1 MHFGIALSIK
11 DIFNDIVKVSMKFG
25 AAFSSGMQSWY
36 SKKLFFGGSWLC
48 LGSKIVPICTFSQD
62 ITLWLWCGFSF
73 FLFLSSRRVSVG
85 CVRDLKLNEVPSTE
99 PLSQCGS
106 DTLLPAA
113 PPARGLLLQ
122 SGRISDHRW
131 AHQSNTLQIEFRKVV
146 YSTLGLL
153 RLSVMLDESLVLGR
167 DLEIQLEVRLVS
179 DSGLLLH
186 TGAKKSQQ
194 LSLYLNQGQV
204 TQPCTHTYTRN
215 NLPITLTRL
224 NHF

>member
-1 MHFGIALSIK
+1 M
-11 DIFNDIVKVSMKFG
+11 
-25 AAFSSGMQSWY
+25 W
-36 SKKLFFGGSWLC
+36 
-48 LGSKIVPICTFSQD
+48 
-62 ITLWLWCGFSF
+62 
-73 FLFLSSRRVSVG
+73 LFLLPGWFRWLRAGSETERGAV
-85 CVRDLKLNEVPSTE
+85 TE

-113 PPARGLLLQ
+113 PPARGILLQ

-131 AHQSNTLQIEFRKVV
+131 AHRSNTSQTEFRKVV
-146 YSTLGLL
+146 YSTPGLL

-186 TGAKKSQQ
+186 TGAKKTQQ

-204 TQPCTHTYTRN
+204 TQPCAHTDTRN
-215 NLPITLTRL
+215 NLPRTLTRL
-224 NHF
+224 QMRAGKWFRVSGAAWRSVGRVRTPVWSVFVLCRWLCWWTAAVESSPSVSHQKSLSVMEVGTLLQVSR